1 MGEEGKKKDK
11 DIAGGERKKCIKEED
26 VRKQEWED
34 SEIHRHTGLSMHK
47 KREQLKESTETL
59 QRPDQ
64 QAKVNY
70 TTQASCWLGL

>member
-1 MGEEGKKKDK
+1 MHKG
-11 DIAGGERKKCIKEED
+11 RRL
-26 VRKQEWED
+26 RKQEWED

-59 QRPDQ
+59 RRPDQ

-70 TTQASCWLGL
+70 TTQASCWLGLQTSKSNHLSSLPFNGY